1 MKELLLNTKK
11 NIEELTENLVASLSF
26 NNKEFTYPEIDKLI
40 PNKDIVKLLIPL
52 MNGDEEI
59 DASELTAILL
69 YTSQKNQIEK
79 YSDIFLG
86 VALTEMYHYDRLQ
99 ELIKQLGGKFN
110 QFYTNQEAQKIG
122 TTPKEALQIAINA
135 ENQTIINI
143 QEVINKISK
152 ITSYPQRTTIIQF
165 LSKIL
170 EDEKVHLE
178 IFQKYL
184 VQESMQDLVESK
196 SEIKINI

>member
-110 QFYTNQEAQKIG
+110 QFYTNQAAQKIG
-122 TTPKEALQIAINA
+122 ITPKKALQIAINA
-135 ENQTIINI
+135 ESQTIINI

-152 ITSYPQRTTIIQF
+152 ITSYPQRNTIIQF

-170 EDEKVHLE
+170 EDEKIHLE

>member
-110 QFYTNQEAQKIG
+110 QF
-122 TTPKEALQIAINA
+122 L
-135 ENQTIINI
+135 
-143 QEVINKISK
+143 
-152 ITSYPQRTTIIQF
+152 
-165 LSKIL
+165 
-170 EDEKVHLE
+170 
-178 IFQKYL
+178 
-184 VQESMQDLVESK
+184 
-196 SEIKINI
+196 